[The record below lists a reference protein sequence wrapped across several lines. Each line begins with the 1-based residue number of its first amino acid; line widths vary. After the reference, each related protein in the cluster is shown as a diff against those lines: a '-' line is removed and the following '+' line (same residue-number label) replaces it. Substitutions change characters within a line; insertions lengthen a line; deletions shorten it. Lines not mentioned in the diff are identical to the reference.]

1 MRHNLE
7 SLLYDFIVD
16 NNIATVD
23 EVELVTN
30 INGYSEESLNDI
42 IHCRTEYH
50 DVPQLYAC
58 EPEGYY
64 FSDELL
70 EEYDLL
76 DEEDEDE
83 EEEPEEDGREEE
95 SKERPWNY

>member
-1 MRHNLE
+1 MAQIEN
-7 SLLYDFIVD
+7 LLYDFIRD
-16 NNIATVD
+16 NEIAT
-23 EVELVTN
+23 ESEIELVTN
-30 INGYSEESLNDI
+30 INGYSEETLKDI

-70 EEYDLL
+70 EEYGLL
-76 DEEDEDE
+76 DDDEEEDEDDETE
-83 EEEPEEDGREEE
+83 EE
-95 SKERPWNY
+95 N